1 MLSPDFQGTSYLSF
15 PFAPHRCSSSSSRIY
30 LPSCSL
36 EGGFCYTLTLSFV
49 FSSGPLPPG
58 NLMPACDV
66 NYPFSCYYFPKVS
79 LDPRP
84 QTLTSDRCQAPAQ
97 CVSGAAGSG
106 SQTHLTSP
114 PGGPSGWA
122 VPLGFPPP
130 PVRGPLSLVNCH
142 LLPFPPTLCLAFEEQ
157 FTHPLHKNALICAS
171 FCTAVLNYGGI
182 LEVT

>member
-1 MLSPDFQGTSYLSF
+1 MTPFFLDPLLPLGRSLQTFKALVISHFPSHLTAAPPALPESTSPA
-15 PFAPHRCSSSSSRIY
+15 APWKAASAI
-30 LPSCSL
+30 PSPS
-36 EGGFCYTLTLSFV
+36 
-49 FSSGPLPPG
+49 
-58 NLMPACDV
+58 V

-79 LDPRP
+79 FDPRP
-84 QTLTSDRCQAPAQ
+84 QTLPSDRCQAPAQ
-97 CVSGAAGSG
+97 CVSGAVGSG

-114 PGGPSGWA
+114 PGGPSGWT

-142 LLPFPPTLCLAFEEQ
+142 LFPFPPTLCLAFEEQ